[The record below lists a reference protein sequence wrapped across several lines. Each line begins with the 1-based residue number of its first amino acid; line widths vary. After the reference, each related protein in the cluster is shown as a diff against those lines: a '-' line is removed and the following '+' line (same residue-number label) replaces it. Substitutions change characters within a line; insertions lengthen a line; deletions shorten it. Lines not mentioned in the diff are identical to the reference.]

1 MRSLGKRDRPG
12 VSIRFSRVYSIPPQ
26 GKHRC
31 KTATGKPSNI
41 EARTNV
47 TPNREVGTTPHG
59 KKLFGKNETKR
70 NREFREEQLLR
81 PSQPPTPKPDI
92 RLCPLPGCEP
102 PPTHFNREELRSG
115 NHTPGMA
122 NPDGDVAM
130 KTALSNSAM
139 SGRRTRPTHDAI
151 PQGPGLVTTMNPR
164 PCRPEPDSAKKQSSR
179 CEAWVPVGSPL
190 LKFSPTSAG
199 NEQTREQLTKYGRGG
214 RPTYLAVVAW

>member
-1 MRSLGKRDRPG
+1 MKLAQTSPRTARLGQRHTGKNSLGKMKPRETVSSGKSSCSDR
-12 VSIRFSRVYSIPPQ
+12 VSHPPQ
-26 GKHRC
+26 NQTSDYVHCLAASLPPHTSTERNC
-31 KTATGKPSNI
+31 DL
-41 EARTNV
+41 
-47 TPNREVGTTPHG
+47 GTTV
-59 KKLFGKNETKR
+59 
-70 NREFREEQLLR
+70 
-81 PSQPPTPKPDI
+81 
-92 RLCPLPGCEP
+92 
-102 PPTHFNREELRSG
+102 
-115 NHTPGMA
+115 TPGMA